1 VEAGEAGGDL
11 NFERATYA
19 QPEAGPPC
27 SSCNGP
33 LSDEYWEFSSRPICG
48 NCKRQIAAVLEASR
62 SRATFVRAILLGG
75 ATALGCGIAY
85 AIFVQWKNIHVAL
98 ITIGIAFVIAKVL
111 RKTSG
116 GAGGRRYQVLAV
128 TLTYLASAMGYAPAV
143 LAGFKSSTEAA
154 PAKTSGTAAPTTAAP
169 ATAPV
174 EPGDS
179 EGPGTLRLL
188 ATAGIIL
195 AYMLAAPFLAA
206 TEAPIGL
213 LIIGFGLWEA
223 WKLTGGVPLVLGGP
237 YRRTAVATGPPG

>member
-1 VEAGEAGGDL
+1 VEGGEAGGDL
-11 NFERATYA
+11 NFERATYT

-27 SSCNGP
+27 ASCNGP
-33 LSDEYWEFSSRPICG
+33 LADEYWEFSSRPICG
-48 NCKRQIAAVLEASR
+48 NCKGQIAAVLDASR
-62 SRATFVRAILLGG
+62 SRATFVRAILFGG
-75 ATALGCGIAY
+75 ATAFACGIAY
-85 AIFVQWKNIHVAL
+85 AIYAHHYGPWGL
-98 ITIGIAFVIAKVL
+98 ITVGIAFVIAKVL